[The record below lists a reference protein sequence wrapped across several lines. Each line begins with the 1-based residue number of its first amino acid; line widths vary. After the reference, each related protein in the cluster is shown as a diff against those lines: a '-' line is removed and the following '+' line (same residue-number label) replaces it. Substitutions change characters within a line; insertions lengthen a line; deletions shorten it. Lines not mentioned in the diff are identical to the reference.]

1 MQRTKPGY
9 WLLLPV
15 LLAISAASFWAT
27 AHYGPIGKAST
38 TKQDC
43 QNLRILIVAEE
54 AQGKPIWQ
62 EYRGLVSKLGTLP
75 ENSTDRAPLVERIA
89 GALIEV
95 LGHDLTIYKEMNLYP
110 SCVLMDKRKDLPT
123 MIKETQSAINFLNGS
138 QDINGSFFDPKLGT
152 WNSTYY
158 AEYLSAIDFL
168 KESSTSSSSN

>member
-1 MQRTKPGY
+1 MQRTKPVY

-15 LLAISAASFWAT
+15 LLSISAVSFWAT

-62 EYRGLVSKLGTLP
+62 EYRTLVAQLGELP
-75 ENSTDRAPLVERIA
+75 EKSEQRPIIVEKIA

-95 LGHDLTIYKEMNLYP
+95 LGHDLTIYKELSLYP
-110 SCVLMDKRKDLPT
+110 NCVIMDKRKDLPT
-123 MIKETQSAINFLNGS
+123 MISETQSAINFLNGS
-138 QDINGSFFDPKLGT
+138 QDIDGNFFDPKLGI
-152 WNSTYY
+152 WNGSYY
-158 AEYLSAIDFL
+158 AEYLLSLIHI
-168 KESSTSSSSN
+168 